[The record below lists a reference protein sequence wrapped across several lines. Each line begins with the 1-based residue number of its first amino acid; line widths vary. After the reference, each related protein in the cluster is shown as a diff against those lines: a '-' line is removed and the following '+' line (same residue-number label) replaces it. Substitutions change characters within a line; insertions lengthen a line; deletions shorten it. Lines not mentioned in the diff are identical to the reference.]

1 MADSEDALYDRI
13 YAAVRLTPLGSV
25 STYGDI
31 ASIVGAGC
39 DARTV
44 GYALNAIPKRGEAGV
59 PWQRIVNREGGIST
73 PGPRQE
79 ELLRAEGVPFD
90 VRTGRVDMSGARWSG
105 PNEEQRATCG
115 LHALPPRDEPTP
127 PTNQLSLFPE

>member
-1 MADSEDALYDRI
+1 MAETESALYDRI
-13 YAAVRLTPLGSV
+13 YAAVRLTPSGSV

-31 ASIVGAGC
+31 AFMIGAGC

-44 GYALNAIPKRGEAGV
+44 GYALNAIPKRGEADV

-79 ELLRAEGVPFD
+79 ELLRAENVPFD
-90 VRTGRVDMSGARWSG
+90 ARTGRVDMARARWQG
-105 PNEEQRATCG
+105 PDPEQAAEYG
-115 LHALPPRDEPTP
+115 LHPLPTRDEPAP
-127 PTNQLSLFPE
+127 PSSQLSLFPE